1 MNKKILVAGI
11 VMGGLMLFSGAVAKL
26 ISPTVKIAD
35 MRPAVDL
42 NTAIPLQFGDWE
54 EDKAQVSSVV
64 NPSTEAALKEIY
76 AQTLSRTYV
85 NKNGDRIMLSIAYG
99 TDQSD
104 NLSVHFPEGCYV
116 GQGFGVTPTAFEK
129 VSTTFGEIP
138 TARLVANMYARIE
151 PVTYWIVVGDKVVT
165 TSWDMKKVK
174 LAYSLKGLIPD
185 ATLMR
190 VSSITPDRAAGYR
203 LQQEFVDQMLK
214 ALTPAQRSHF
224 AGLTH

>member
-1 MNKKILVAGI
+1 MKKILVAGI
-11 VMGGLMLFSGAVAKL
+11 AMGCLMLFSGALAKFVAPTTKL
-26 ISPTVKIAD
+26 SDT
-35 MRPAVDL
+35 RPAVDL

-64 NPSTEAALKEIY
+64 NPTTEAALKEIY

-104 NLSVHFPEGCYV
+104 SLSVHFPEGCYV
-116 GQGFGVTPTAFEK
+116 GQGFGVTPTAFQNMP
-129 VSTTFGEIP
+129 TAFGEIP
-138 TARLVANMYARIE
+138 SAQLVASLYSRVE
-151 PVTYWIVVGDKVVT
+151 PLTYWIVVGDKVVT

-190 VSSITPDRAAGYR
+190 VSAITPDTEAGYR
-203 LQQEFVDQMLK
+203 LQQDFVNEMLK
-214 ALTPAQRSHF
+214 AMTPAQRMHF
-224 AGLTH
+224 AGLAH

>member
-1 MNKKILVAGI
+1 MKKIIVAG
-11 VMGGLMLFSGAVAKL
+11 VAMGCLRLFSGAVAKL
-26 ISPTVKIAD
+26 LTPTVKIAD
-35 MRPAVDL
+35 TRPAVDL
-42 NTAIPLQFGDWE
+42 AKAIPLQFGDWE
-54 EDKAQVSSVV
+54 EDRAQVSSVV
-64 NPSTEAALKEIY
+64 NPSTEAALKAIY

-85 NKNGDRIMLSIAYG
+85 NREGERIMLSIAYG

-116 GQGFGVTPTAFEK
+116 GQGFGVTPTAFEP
-129 VSTTFGEIP
+129 VRTGFGDIP
-138 TARLVANMYARIE
+138 SARLVANIYTRIE

-190 VSSITPDRAAGYR
+190 VSAINPDTAAGYR
-203 LQQEFVDQMLK
+203 LQQQFVDQMLK
-214 ALTPAQRSHF
+214 ALTPAQRLHF

>member
-1 MNKKILVAGI
+1 V
-11 VMGGLMLFSGAVAKL
+11 
-26 ISPTVKIAD
+26 
-35 MRPAVDL
+35 
-42 NTAIPLQFGDWE
+42 IPLQFGDWE

-64 NPSTEAALKEIY
+64 NPTTEAALKEIY

-85 NKNGDRIMLSIAYG
+85 NRSGERIMLSIAYG

-116 GQGFGVTPTAFEK
+116 GQGFGVTPTEFEK
-129 VSTTFGEIP
+129 ISTTFGEIP
-138 TARLVANMYARIE
+138 AARLVANMYTRIE

>member
-1 MNKKILVAGI
+1 MKKKIFIAGV
-11 VMGGLMLFSGAVAKL
+11 VMGSLMLFSGAVAKL
-26 ISPTVKIAD
+26 ISPTVRIAD
-35 MRPAVDL
+35 TRPAIDL

-54 EDKAQVSSVV
+54 EDKTQVSSVI
-64 NPSTEAALKEIY
+64 NPTTEAALKEIY

-85 NKNGDRIMLSIAYG
+85 NKSGDRVMLSIAYG

-129 VSTTFGEIP
+129 VSTAFGEIP
-138 TARLVANMYARIE
+138 AARLVATMYTRIE

-174 LAYSLKGLIPD
+174 LAYSLKGMIPD

-190 VSSITPDRAAGYR
+190 VSTITPDQAAGYR
-203 LQQEFVDQMLK
+203 LQQQFVDQMLT

-224 AGLTH
+224 AGLAH

>member
-11 VMGGLMLFSGAVAKL
+11 MMGGLMLFSGAVAKL
-26 ISPTVKIAD
+26 ISPTIKIAD
-35 MRPAVDL
+35 TRPAVDL
-42 NTAIPLQFGDWE
+42 NRVIPLQFGDWE

-64 NPSTEAALKEIY
+64 NPTTEAALKEIY

-85 NKNGDRIMLSIAYG
+85 NRSGERIMLSIAYG

-129 VSTTFGEIP
+129 ISTTFGEIP
-138 TARLVANMYARIE
+138 AARLVANMYTRIE

>member
-11 VMGGLMLFSGAVAKL
+11 MMGGLMLFSGAVAKL
-26 ISPTVKIAD
+26 ISPTIKIAD
-35 MRPAVDL
+35 TRPAVDL
-42 NTAIPLQFGDWE
+42 NRVIPLQFGDWE

-64 NPSTEAALKEIY
+64 NPTTEAALKEIY

-85 NKNGDRIMLSIAYG
+85 NRSGERIMLSIAYG

-129 VSTTFGEIP
+129 ISTTFGEIP
-138 TARLVANMYARIE
+138 AARLVANMYTRIE

-203 LQQEFVDQMLK
+203 LQQEFVNQMLK